1 MQEERLGVG
10 GVKKSGSGVTLPALK
25 AVRSLPSYITLFHL
39 TVSPVCKMWLV
50 IPVLGSQKS
59 KWVE

>member
-1 MQEERLGVG
+1 MD
-10 GVKKSGSGVTLPALK
+10 GVKNSGSGVTLPALK

-39 TVSPVCKMWLV
+39 TDSPVSKMWLV
-50 IPVLGSQKS
+50 RPVLGSQKS